1 MAQEEQQKGAPPDGD
16 ASALRAERMR
26 WRRLVDLLASLLV
39 LAIFAGLTVGVIM
52 YFRAVMHPDLRAES
66 SRPARPPVTRAK
78 RAGSEGAK
86 RLGPLTRDEQGA
98 PLPSGEKGPAAA
110 EAGAATV
117 AARQQPVEKKEAVP
131 SHAEAKETLPMASAG
146 AAAAVAGALSNEKRS
161 SPAVIEAA
169 PSPAAGSSLEAPASA
184 GKEDASGP
192 ATQGGQSPR
201 RAPASPTPPQPAY
214 GYPGAAPRWPAA
226 PYAPYYPGYPPYPGR

>member
-110 EAGAATV
+110 EAGAA
-117 AARQQPVEKKEAVP
+117 
-131 SHAEAKETLPMASAG
+131 
-146 AAAAVAGALSNEKRS
+146 AVAGALSNEKRS
-161 SPAVIEAA
+161 SPA
-169 PSPAAGSSLEAPASA
+169 AGSALEAPASA